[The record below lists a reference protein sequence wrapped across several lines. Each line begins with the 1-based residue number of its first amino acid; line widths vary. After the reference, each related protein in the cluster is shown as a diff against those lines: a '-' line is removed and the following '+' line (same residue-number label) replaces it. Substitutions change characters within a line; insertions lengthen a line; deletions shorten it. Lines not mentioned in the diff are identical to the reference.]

1 MNGSWLGLLGLL
13 FAFGEVFGADPNPVR
28 LFVKEVPL
36 KVLGKEVSVIAIEQE
51 DGTHGYSPEQS
62 EGFHVEV
69 VNQLKVP
76 TSIHWHGLVL
86 PNLMDGV
93 PFVTQN
99 PIPPG
104 GSFRYDF
111 PLKQSGTY
119 WMHSHYGLQEQL
131 FNSAPMI
138 IWTPEERAKAVRQ
151 LVVMFS
157 DFSFTPPGEIL
168 SNLKKGMQMSG
179 MGEQSS
185 KTMKMDDAKKMK
197 AMAAAPSGEV
207 FAQTWDDQKQELL
220 RTVVTREPAEVD
232 VEYDALLANRRALDD
247 PEVISVDPGETI
259 LLRLI
264 AAASSTNF
272 YVDTGM
278 LKAEILAVDGKEVQP
293 LKGNFFQ
300 LGTAQRLDL
309 RVTIPSKGGAFPILA
324 QGEGTNLLAGI
335 VLRTKDAT
343 VPRLSRTAA
352 KLTASL
358 DNIQERQLRAV
369 KLLGTRNPDRTL
381 PAALG
386 GEMKTYVWTIN
397 GAAYPNRNS
406 LDVRIGERVEIDL
419 TNGTSMAHPMHLHG
433 HDFEVLKIDG
443 EKILGALRDTVVVPP
458 GSEITVGFDAD
469 NAGIWGFHCHLIYH
483 LVTGMF
489 TVLKYEG
496 ADVQFWQPEKQ
507 ASELKNQLE
516 PFTPNP

>member
-1 MNGSWLGLLGLL
+1 M
-13 FAFGEVFGADPNPVR
+13 
-28 LFVKEVPL
+28 
-36 KVLGKEVSVIAIEQE
+36 
-51 DGTHGYSPEQS
+51 
-62 EGFHVEV
+62 
-69 VNQLKVP
+69 
-76 TSIHWHGLVL
+76 
-86 PNLMDGV
+86 
-93 PFVTQN
+93 
-99 PIPPG
+99 
-104 GSFRYDF
+104 
-111 PLKQSGTY
+111 
-119 WMHSHYGLQEQL
+119 
-131 FNSAPMI
+131 
-138 IWTPEERAKAVRQ
+138 
-151 LVVMFS
+151 
-157 DFSFTPPGEIL
+157 
-168 SNLKKGMQMSG
+168 
-179 MGEQSS
+179 
-185 KTMKMDDAKKMK
+185 
-197 AMAAAPSGEV
+197 
-207 FAQTWDDQKQELL
+207 
-220 RTVVTREPAEVD
+220 
-232 VEYDALLANRRALDD
+232 EYDALLANRRTLDD

-309 RVTIPSKGGAFPILA
+309 RVTIPSEGGAFPILA
-324 QGEGTNLLAGI
+324 QGEGTNLLSGI
-335 VLRTKDAT
+335 VLRTKDAI
-343 VPRLSRTAA
+343 VPPLSRTAA

-358 DNIQERQLRAV
+358 DNTQELQLRAA
-369 KLLGTRNPDRTL
+369 KPLGTRNPDRTL

-419 TNGTSMAHPMHLHG
+419 SNGTSMAHPMHLHG

-458 GSEITVGFDAD
+458 GSKITVGFDAD
-469 NAGIWGFHCHLIYH
+469 NAGIWAFHCHLIYH

-507 ASELKNQLE
+507 ASELQNQLE
-516 PFTPNP
+516 PFTTPKP